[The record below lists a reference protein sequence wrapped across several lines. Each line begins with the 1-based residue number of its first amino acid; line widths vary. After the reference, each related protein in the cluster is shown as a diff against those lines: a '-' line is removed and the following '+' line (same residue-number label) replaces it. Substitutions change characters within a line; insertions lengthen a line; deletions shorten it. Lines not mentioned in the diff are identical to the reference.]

1 MITNKEKSIYLQG
14 HIDNLN
20 FHISH
25 VNKTLENIQDY
36 PIPEGKPS
44 IDLIGYLK
52 ELTDKKNFYQ
62 GQLDAIA
69 HNDEE

>member
-1 MITNKEKSIYLQG
+1 MISNKDKATYLQA

-25 VNKTLENIQDY
+25 VNNTLANIEDY
-36 PIPEGKPS
+36 PIPEGKPG
-44 IDLIGYLK
+44 IDLIGYLG
-52 ELTDKKNFYQ
+52 ELTNKKNFYQ
-62 GQLDAIA
+62 GQLESIA